1 MAKRLTKP
9 TAPKGKRF
17 VQLVISNETLA
28 KAMKIVTIEEIPEHD
43 SAAVV
48 TAVKRLMD
56 EYGLSVRQ
64 VAHRLRVGK
73 TTNQKESNA
82 MRSKLIE
89 QVIEAVIGEGEMT
102 EQVAELLKNTL
113 SRTQASTSDF

>member
-43 SAAVV
+43 STAVV

>member
-17 VQLVISNETLA
+17 VQLVISKETLA
-28 KAMKIVTIEEIPEHD
+28 KAMRVVTIEDIPEHD
-43 SAAVV
+43 STAVV

-64 VAHRLRVGK
+64 VAHRLRIGK

-102 EQVAELLKNTL
+102 ERVSELLKNTL

>member
-9 TAPKGKRF
+9 TAPKGKQF

-28 KAMKIVTIEEIPEHD
+28 KAMRVVTIEDIPEHD
-43 SAAVV
+43 STAVV

-64 VAHRLRVGK
+64 VAHRLRIGK

>member
-17 VQLVISNETLA
+17 IQLVISNETLA

-56 EYGLSVRQ
+56 EYGLSIKQ

-89 QVIEAVIGEGEMT
+89 QVIEAVIGEDEMT

>member
-43 SAAVV
+43 STAVV

-56 EYGLSVRQ
+56 EYGLSIKQ
-64 VAHRLRVGK
+64 VAHRLRIGK

>member
-56 EYGLSVRQ
+56 EYGLSIKQ

>member
-43 SAAVV
+43 STAVV

-56 EYGLSVRQ
+56 EYGLSIKQ

>member
-17 VQLVISNETLA
+17 VQLVISKETLA
-28 KAMKIVTIEEIPEHD
+28 KAMRVVTIEDIPEHD
-43 SAAVV
+43 STAVV

-64 VAHRLRVGK
+64 VAHRLRIGK

-102 EQVAELLKNTL
+102 ERVAELLKNTL

>member
-56 EYGLSVRQ
+56 EYGLSIKQ
-64 VAHRLRVGK
+64 VAHRLRIGK

>member
-43 SAAVV
+43 STAVV

-56 EYGLSVRQ
+56 EYGLSIKQ
-64 VAHRLRVGK
+64 VAHRLRIGK

-102 EQVAELLKNTL
+102 EQAAELLKNTL

>member
-17 VQLVISNETLA
+17 VQLVISKETLA
-28 KAMKIVTIEEIPEHD
+28 KAMRVVTIEDIPEHD
-43 SAAVV
+43 STAVV

-56 EYGLSVRQ
+56 EYGLSIKQ

-102 EQVAELLKNTL
+102 ERVAELLKNTL

>member
-28 KAMKIVTIEEIPEHD
+28 KAMKIVTIEEIPEHN

-56 EYGLSVRQ
+56 EYGLSIKQ

>member
-1 MAKRLTKP
+1 
-9 TAPKGKRF
+9 
-17 VQLVISNETLA
+17 
-28 KAMKIVTIEEIPEHD
+28 
-43 SAAVV
+43 
-48 TAVKRLMD
+48 
-56 EYGLSVRQ
+56 
-64 VAHRLRVGK
+64 
-73 TTNQKESNA
+73 